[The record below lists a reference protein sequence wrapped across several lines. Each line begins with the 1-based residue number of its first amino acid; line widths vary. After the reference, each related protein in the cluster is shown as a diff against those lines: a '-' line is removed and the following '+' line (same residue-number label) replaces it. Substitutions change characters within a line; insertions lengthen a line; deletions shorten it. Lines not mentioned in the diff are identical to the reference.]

1 MLINRRLGGSKSI
14 KWILLR
20 NSLVVQWVGL
30 HAVTAKRDM
39 SLLTSKDRQDC
50 PESQK
55 TQRETEI
62 FKRRVYMTCGDS

>member
-1 MLINRRLGGSKSI
+1 
-14 KWILLR
+14 
-20 NSLVVQWVGL
+20 VVQWVGL

-55 TQRETEI
+55 TQGEREI
-62 FKRRVYMTCGDS
+62 FKRLVYMTCGDS

>member
-1 MLINRRLGGSKSI
+1 M
-14 KWILLR
+14 
-20 NSLVVQWVGL
+20 VQWLGL

-55 TQRETEI
+55 TQREREREREVERERD
-62 FKRRVYMTCGDS
+62 F